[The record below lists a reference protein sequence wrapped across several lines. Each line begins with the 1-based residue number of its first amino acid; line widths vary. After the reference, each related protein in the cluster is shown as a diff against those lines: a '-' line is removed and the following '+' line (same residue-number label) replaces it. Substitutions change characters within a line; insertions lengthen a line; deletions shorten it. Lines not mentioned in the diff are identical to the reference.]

1 MRLRDPV
8 KLGRNS
14 VCPVF
19 TSLDTFQASL
29 SQFGDTTRKAPRMG
43 TDTRVC
49 PCPCHW
55 QALVALCIRPK
66 WLSCQD
72 TQNHGASSAHLTLGW
87 CMSVTGPGGPLARR
101 ASRASPSLAGG
112 DRRASLDRPRAG
124 LGPQKATNLRRCL
137 SSDNWTY
144 SGHQKDPKAL
154 NDTKLILSHCLG
166 KPACFRFCTN
176 TETAMLSD
184 LFSMHIEITLKEIIL
199 LWFETKVVF

>member
-1 MRLRDPV
+1 MRPRDPV

-19 TSLDTFQASL
+19 TSLDTFQACP
-29 SQFGDTTRKAPRMG
+29 SQFGDITQKALRIR
-43 TDTRVC
+43 TDNRVC

-154 NDTKLILSHCLG
+154 NDTKLTFSRQTCLFQILYKYWDGNAVWPFLHAHRNKFKRNNFALVWNEGS
-166 KPACFRFCTN
+166 
-176 TETAMLSD
+176 
-184 LFSMHIEITLKEIIL
+184 LF
-199 LWFETKVVF
+199 

>member
-1 MRLRDPV
+1 MRPRDPV

-14 VCPVF
+14 VCPVV
-19 TSLDTFQASL
+19 TSPDTFQACP
-29 SQFGDTTRKAPRMG
+29 SQFGDISRKVLRMG
-43 TDTRVC
+43 TDTSVC
-49 PCPCHW
+49 PCPYHW
-55 QALVALCIRPK
+55 QALVALCIRPEE
-66 WLSCQD
+66 WLSCHD
-72 TQNHGASSAHLTLGW
+72 TQNHGASWAHLTLGW

-154 NDTKLILSHCLG
+154 NDK
-166 KPACFRFCTN
+166 KPPS
-176 TETAMLSD
+176 EG
-184 LFSMHIEITLKEIIL
+184 LKANL
-199 LWFETKVVF
+199 LLYKYWDGNAVWPFLQP